1 MNYSVIDNIILNAL
15 QEDIPWCD
23 ISTSAVIEENSQCNV
38 QLISKDTGIIAGL
51 HAYKRVFELLGKTE
65 VKFYKKDGDSVKN
78 GEIVGE
84 LSGSTSIIL
93 SGERTALNFLQRMS
107 GIATLTSKFAY
118 ELEGTAC
125 RLLDTRKTT
134 PGIRILEKYAVKVGG
149 GYNHRFNLSDGI
161 MLKDNHIAAAGGVQK
176 AVDMVRKNGCYGKQ
190 IEVEVENLA
199 MVKEA
204 LEASVDIIMLDNMSI
219 ETISEAV
226 KIINKKAITECS
238 GNVTLD
244 TIANIAAT
252 GVDYISVGELTHS
265 AKILDFSMKNLV
277 IN

>member
-1 MNYSVIDNIILNAL
+1 M
-15 QEDIPWCD
+15 PWCD
-23 ISTSAVIEENSQCNV
+23 ISTVAVIEENSQCNV

-51 HAYKRVFELLGKTE
+51 HVYKRVFELLGRIE

-93 SGERTALNFLQRMS
+93 SGERTALNFLQRIS

-118 ELEGTAC
+118 KLEGTNC

-161 MLKDNHIAAAGGVQK
+161 MLKDNHIAAAGGVRN

-190 IEVEVENLA
+190 IEVEVESLA

-204 LEASVDIIMLDNMSI
+204 LESSVDIIMLDNMSI